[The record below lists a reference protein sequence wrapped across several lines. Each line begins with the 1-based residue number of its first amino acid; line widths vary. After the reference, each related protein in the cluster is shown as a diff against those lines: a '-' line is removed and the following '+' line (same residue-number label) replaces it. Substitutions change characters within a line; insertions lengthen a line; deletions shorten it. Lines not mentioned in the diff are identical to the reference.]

1 MKRAPGKS
9 ITERVKEIERELD
22 LHVPEPFRLVEG
34 EDLPLEREDVA
45 EYREA
50 INSITDIEGLRIV
63 AQRLVTAARNQ
74 AHQNRLAREAAAV
87 AAKKTAQLEADLV
100 NTRKSANEKMVELR
114 VEQMKLAAERFVTL
128 AAMHR
133 QKEQQPWWKRLWG
146 K

>member
-74 AHQNRLAREAAAV
+74 AHLAAV
-87 AAKKTAQLEADLV
+87 ARESARTIPDRTKRLEDELQRTREALAMQVNLAKAEQARAQEVLFWL
-100 NTRKSANEKMVELR
+100 K
-114 VEQMKLAAERFVTL
+114 
-128 AAMHR
+128 
-133 QKEQQPWWKRLWG
+133 QPWWKRLWG